1 MKSLALI
8 LTALA
13 ASASSAQRL
22 PPQPATTAQHS
33 APSGRPNARFDPN
46 QIICRSEPAAGS
58 RLRGNLRCATR
69 AQWAESIRLERQ
81 YVEKA
86 QTSRTFC
93 GGICVRRMGHG
104 R

>member
-1 MKSLALI
+1 MKTLALI

-13 ASASSAQRL
+13 ASAAFAQP
-22 PPQPATTAQHS
+22 PPQPADAQRS
-33 APSGRPNARFDPN
+33 APSGGARARYDPN
-46 QIICRSEPAAGS
+46 QIICRSEPAVGS
-58 RLRGNLRCATR
+58 RLRGVLRCATR

-104 R
+104 F

>member
-1 MKSLALI
+1 VKTLAPI

-13 ASASSAQRL
+13 ATAAFAQ
-22 PPQPATTAQHS
+22 PPPSQPADARRS
-33 APSGRPNARFDPN
+33 APSGGARARFDPN
-46 QIICRSEPAAGS
+46 QVICRSEPAAGS
-58 RLRGNLRCATR
+58 RLRGYLRCATR

>member
-1 MKSLALI
+1 MKALALI

-13 ASASSAQRL
+13 ASAAFAQPP
-22 PPQPATTAQHS
+22 PPQPAVAQRS
-33 APSGRPNARFDPN
+33 APSHANARFDPN
-46 QIICRSEPAAGS
+46 QIICRSEPAVGS

-69 AQWAESIRLERQ
+69 AQWAESFRLERQ